1 MDAIEFHT
9 VIEDDVIRIPSLYLE
24 RAKGQ
29 ARILIFPDHAPDT
42 GRDMIEYLM
51 DHPYRADS
59 FSPLTREE
67 IHGRP

>member
-51 DHPYRADS
+51 NS
-59 FSPLTREE
+59 SL
-67 IHGRP
+67 